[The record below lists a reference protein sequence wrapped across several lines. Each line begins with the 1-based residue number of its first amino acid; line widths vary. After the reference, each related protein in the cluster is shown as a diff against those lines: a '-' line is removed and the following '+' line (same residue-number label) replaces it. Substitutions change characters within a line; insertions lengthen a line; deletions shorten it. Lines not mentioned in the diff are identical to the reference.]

1 MSALPTKG
9 GSKLATI
16 AIGAGLAVSIAAVG
30 GGLGMGLIGGKSV
43 ELVSKRPDEIG
54 NIRTISFITLAFIE
68 TLTIY
73 GLLIALMLIS
83 INAGLGWSY

>member
-1 MSALPTKG
+1 MAI
-9 GSKLATI
+9 I
-16 AIGAGLAVSIAAVG
+16 AIGAGLAVSFAAVG

-43 ELVSKRPDEIG
+43 QLVASRPDEIG
-54 NIRTISFITLAFIE
+54 NIRTIAFITMAFIE

-83 INAGLGWSY
+83 INAGLGWGS

>member
-1 MSALPTKG
+1 MAI
-9 GSKLATI
+9 I

-30 GGLGMGLIGGKSV
+30 GGIGMGLIGGKSV
-43 ELVSKRPDEIG
+43 ELISRRPDEIG

-83 INAGLGWSY
+83 KNAILGGGS